1 MRLFDRFDWAART
14 YVMGILNIT
23 PDSFSGDGLASI
35 SDTQGD
41 AGGDTVA
48 RALLQAGRFVDAG
61 ADILDIGAESTR
73 PGAVALGAVA
83 EAERLAPIVK
93 ALRSSFPDTLISV
106 DTYRAAVA
114 TQALDAGADMVND
127 VWGFRADPDM
137 AALAAAQG
145 VPVILMH
152 NRSKPGDAEID
163 ARLGGQYRGARY
175 DDLLVDIARE
185 MEELANNARAAG
197 VARDQIILDPGL
209 GFGKTVEQ
217 NLAIM
222 NNLGAFQRL
231 GYPLLVG
238 PSRKSFIGRTLD
250 LPVDQRIE
258 GTAAAVAICIA
269 RGANIVRV
277 HDVEAM
283 VRVVRMTDAMLHANP
298 AAKPGST

>member
-1 MRLFDRFDWAART
+1 MRLSDRFDWTART

-23 PDSFSGDGLASI
+23 LDSFSGDGLAQD
-35 SDTQGD
+35 SDATGD
-41 AGGDTVA
+41 IVA

-73 PGAVALGAVA
+73 PGAVTMGAA
-83 EAERLAPIVK
+83 SEAERLVPIVS
-93 ALRSSFPDTLISV
+93 ALRASFPVTLISV

-114 TQALDAGADMVND
+114 EQALDAGADIVND

-137 AALAAAQG
+137 ASLAAARG

-163 ARLGGQYRGARY
+163 ARLGGQYRGPHY
-175 DDLLVDIARE
+175 DDLLADIARE
-185 MEELANNARAAG
+185 MEALANNAHAAG
-197 VARDQIILDPGL
+197 VDRDQIILDPGL

-222 NNLGAFQRL
+222 NNLGAFEGL
-231 GYPLLVG
+231 GYPILVG

-250 LPVDQRIE
+250 LPVEQRLE
-258 GTAAAVAICIA
+258 GTAASLAICIA

-283 VRVVRMTDAMLHANP
+283 VRVVRMTDAMLRADPAANP
-298 AAKPGST
+298 ETP